1 MGRSQSLSRL
11 RTSQTMSNK
20 AKEALFSPY
29 TLGDLKLKNRIVMA
43 PLTRTRAENQGKV
56 PNELMAEYYA
66 QRAGAGLIITE
77 GTFVSEQGQ
86 GWYGAPGVY
95 SEEQA
100 AGWERVTD
108 AVHRAG
114 GLIFVQLWHQGS
126 VSHRSLYDDGRLPL
140 GPSAVN
146 PEQLIHVKGGRIM
159 SETPREMSLQDI
171 KQAVKRLQTCR
182 TSRTRRG
189 LRRRPDSRRI
199 CLPLPAVPA

>member
-1 MGRSQSLSRL
+1 
-11 RTSQTMSNK
+11 
-20 AKEALFSPY
+20 
-29 TLGDLKLKNRIVMA
+29 
-43 PLTRTRAENQGKV
+43 
-56 PNELMAEYYA
+56 MAEYYA

-86 GWYGAPGVY
+86 GWYGAPGIY
-95 SEEQA
+95 SEEQR
-100 AGWERVTD
+100 AGWERITD
-108 AVHRAG
+108 AVHSAG

-171 KQAVKRLQTCR
+171 KQAVRISDMPHKSHETQASTVSRFKADLSTFSNSSCMRSPTGEPTTTADRWRTAPAFSLKPWRRCLKSGRAIGSGSRLGR
-182 TSRTRRG
+182 
-189 LRRRPDSRRI
+189 
-199 CLPLPAVPA
+199 